1 MKRTLTIVAT
11 AIAGLSL
18 SFTLATSSIW
28 SSDAVHSRLGFTVT
42 HMGIS
47 DLNGSF
53 NTYEAK
59 ITSANTD
66 FSDAKVEVS
75 GDINSIN
82 TASEMRDGHL
92 KSADFFDAEKFPT
105 FTFVSKSFTKV
116 AKSKNEYTVVG
127 DLTLHGVTKEVKMT
141 AFHTGTMTNPRN
153 KKETSGFKMTGSF
166 KRLDFGVG
174 AGTPVEVASDL
185 VKITADLELVKD

>member
-1 MKRTLTIVAT
+1 MKRTLTIVA
-11 AIAGLSL
+11 AAFAGLSL

-28 SSDAVHSRLGFTVT
+28 SSDAVHSRLGFSVV
-42 HMGIS
+42 HMGVS

-75 GDINSIN
+75 GDISSIN

-92 KSADFFDAEKFPT
+92 KSADFFDAEKFPK

-141 AFHTGTMTNPRN
+141 AVHNGTVTNPRS
-153 KKETSGFKMTGSF
+153 KKEVSGFKMTGSF

-174 AGTPVEVASDL
+174 ATTPVEAASDE
-185 VKITADLELVKD
+185 VKITADLELVKE

>member
-1 MKRTLTIVAT
+1 MKRTLTIVA
-11 AIAGLSL
+11 AAVAGLSL
-18 SFTLATSSIW
+18 SFTVATSSIW
-28 SSDAVHSRLGFTVT
+28 SSDTVHSRLGFSVV
-42 HMGIS
+42 HMGVS

-75 GDINSIN
+75 GDISSIN

-92 KSADFFDAEKFPT
+92 KSADFFDAEKFPK

-141 AFHTGTMTNPRN
+141 AVHNGTVTNPRS
-153 KKETSGFKMTGSF
+153 KKEVSGFKMTGSF

-174 AGTPVEVASDL
+174 TTTPVEAASDE
-185 VKITADLELVKD
+185 VKITADLELIKE